1 MITHTCSRQKHWLS
15 HILITIYMYAPL
27 KLSIKAWAE
36 DDRPREK
43 LILKGRSFLSDAE
56 LIAILISTGN
66 RNESAVDLAKR
77 ILQAADNNLEK
88 LSRMD
93 IAELKKFSGMGEA
106 KALSIIAAL
115 ELGRR
120 RNSTVSDSTSMKI
133 TSSADAY
140 RIIRPELDD
149 LQHEEFYIMLLNR
162 SNVVT
167 RKEQVSRGGM
177 NSTVVDP
184 KIIFKIA
191 VTNGASGI
199 VLAHNHPSGAVKPSE
214 QDIRLT
220 KKLKEVAE
228 LLDMGLLDHIIVG
241 ANTYFSFADEGLV

>member
-1 MITHTCSRQKHWLS
+1 
-15 HILITIYMYAPL
+15 MYAPL

-43 LILKGRSFLSDAE
+43 LILKGRSSLSDAE
-56 LIAILISTGN
+56 LIAILISSGN

-88 LSRMD
+88 LSKMD
-93 IAELKKFSGMGEA
+93 VSELKSFSGMGEA
-106 KALSIIAAL
+106 KALSIISAL

-120 RNSTVSDSTSMKI
+120 RNFTISDTSSMKV
-133 TSSADAY
+133 TASSDAY

-149 LQHEEFYIMLLNR
+149 LPHEEFYIMLLNR
-162 SNVVT
+162 SNVVIK
-167 RKEQVSRGGM
+167 KEQVSRGGM
-177 NSTVVDP
+177 NATIVDP
-184 KIIFKIA
+184 KIVFKIA
-191 VTNGASGI
+191 VSNGASGI
-199 VLAHNHPSGAVKPSE
+199 ILAHNHPSGAVKPSE

-220 KKLKEVAE
+220 KKLKEGADV
-228 LLDMGLLDHIIVG
+228 LDIGLLDHIIVG

>member
-1 MITHTCSRQKHWLS
+1 
-15 HILITIYMYAPL
+15 MYAPL

>member
-1 MITHTCSRQKHWLS
+1 
-15 HILITIYMYAPL
+15 MYAPV
-27 KLSIKAWAE
+27 KLSIKAWAD

-43 LILKGRSFLSDAE
+43 LILKGRTALSDAE
-56 LIAILISTGN
+56 LIAILISSGS

-77 ILQAADNNLEK
+77 ILQTADNNLERFSK
-88 LSRMD
+88 MTVS
-93 IAELKKFSGMGEA
+93 ELKNFSGMGEA
-106 KALSIIAAL
+106 KALAIIAAL

-120 RNSTVSDSTSMKI
+120 RNSSSVDSTSMKI
-133 TSSADAY
+133 TASADAY

-167 RKEQVSRGGM
+167 KKEQVSRGGM
-177 NSTVVDP
+177 NATIVDP
-184 KIIFKIA
+184 KIVFRIA
-191 VTNGASGI
+191 VSNGANGI
-199 VLAHNHPSGAVKPSE
+199 ILAHNHPSGAVKPSE

-220 KKLKEVAE
+220 KKLREGADV
-228 LLDMGLLDHIIVG
+228 LDIALLDHIIVG

>member
-1 MITHTCSRQKHWLS
+1 
-15 HILITIYMYAPL
+15 MYAPV
-27 KLSIKAWAE
+27 KLSIKAWAD

-43 LILKGRSFLSDAE
+43 LILKGRSSLSDAE
-56 LIAILISTGN
+56 LIAILIGSGS

-77 ILQAADNNLEK
+77 ILQTADNNLEK
-88 LSRMD
+88 FSRMTLV
-93 IAELKKFSGMGEA
+93 ELKNFSGMGEA

-120 RNSTVSDSTSMKI
+120 RNSSVVDNSSMKI
-133 TSSADAY
+133 TASADAY

-167 RKEQVSRGGM
+167 KKEQVSRGGM
-177 NSTVVDP
+177 NATIVDP
-184 KIIFKIA
+184 KIVFKVA
-191 VTNGASGI
+191 VNNGASGI
-199 VLAHNHPSGAVKPSE
+199 ILAHNHPSGAVKPSE

-220 KKLKEVAE
+220 KKLKEGADV
-228 LLDMGLLDHIIVG
+228 LDIALLDHIIVG

>member
-1 MITHTCSRQKHWLS
+1 
-15 HILITIYMYAPL
+15 MYAPV
-27 KLSIKAWAE
+27 KLSIKAWAD

-43 LILKGRSFLSDAE
+43 LILKGRSSLSDAE
-56 LIAILISTGN
+56 LIAILIGSGS

-77 ILQAADNNLEK
+77 ILQEADNNLERF
-88 LSRMD
+88 SRMTL
-93 IAELKKFSGMGEA
+93 AELKKFSGMGEA

-120 RNSTVSDSTSMKI
+120 RNSSIVDDSSMKI
-133 TSSADAY
+133 TASADAY

-162 SNVVT
+162 SNIVT
-167 RKEQVSRGGM
+167 KKEQVSRGGM

-184 KIIFKIA
+184 KIVFKIA
-191 VTNGASGI
+191 LSNGASGI
-199 VLAHNHPSGAVKPSE
+199 ILAHNHPSGGIKPSE

-220 KKLKEVAE
+220 KKLKEGADVLDVA
-228 LLDMGLLDHIIVG
+228 LLDHIIVG